1 MANQRRAAISA
12 DELADTP
19 LSKLSAD
26 RFLELLSDAS
36 ISHLGPI
43 VSDKKKYELW
53 IEEDLGGIKVGDFIG
68 KLRVEKK
75 KLELEKQRVFEDLV
89 LKRVV
94 EDPPDPRRQ
103 IVDPVIFERIAQR
116 LDAIEQQLARR

>member
-1 MANQRRAAISA
+1 MATRKAAILA
-12 DELADTP
+12 DDLADTP
-19 LSKLSAD
+19 LSKLTAD

-43 VSDKKKYELW
+43 VADKKKYELW
-53 IEEDLGGIKVGDFIG
+53 IEEDLGGIKVGDFLV
-68 KLRVEKK
+68 KLRAEKK
-75 KLELEKQRVFEDLV
+75 KLELEKQRILEDIV
-89 LKRVV
+89 LKRYI

-116 LDAIEQQLARR
+116 LDAIEQQLAARR